1 MNNDNWTM
9 RKRSSL
15 GNLATLLFVAGL
27 SGCASMSGQPD
38 PTAPL
43 KKAVDITATAAVE
56 VLSASQGST
65 ISDAWQ
71 DGGGT
76 WHWTKVEQGVGTF
89 ECEGR
94 QVGIPKQCNKVSGP

>member
-1 MNNDNWTM
+1 MNNATSTT
-9 RKRSSL
+9 RKRNPL
-15 GNLATLLFVAGL
+15 TNLATLLFVAGL

-38 PTAPL
+38 PAAPL
-43 KKAVDITATAAVE
+43 KKAVDVTATAAVE
-56 VLSASQGST
+56 VLSASKGST
-65 ISDAWQ
+65 ISNAWQ

-94 QVGIPKQCNKVSGP
+94 QIGIPKQCNEVSSP